1 MCSELMKWKCLDDQR
16 CCTSHH
22 PDRFAIDS
30 VFRLP
35 AALRLAVFARF
46 SEKRQAMIGYFKD
59 GHLVVEDGKEAIMG
73 KPANFQIVL
82 QTPTHVVIFDR
93 GPWDVH
99 FTITNDAENV
109 VRQLAPRLC
118 GR

>member
-1 MCSELMKWKCLDDQR
+1 
-16 CCTSHH
+16 
-22 PDRFAIDS
+22 
-30 VFRLP
+30 
-35 AALRLAVFARF
+35 
-46 SEKRQAMIGYFKD
+46 MIGYFKD

-118 GR
+118 GRRLFYFDSEMELDELVVKDGEFAGFRAVTQR